1 MGIIATYTEQG
12 RDGGTWYVAAYPLG
26 GTRYYRTEEA
36 RAVAVDAYAAAIM
49 ATGGRVVVT

>member
-1 MGIIATYTEQG
+1 VGIIATYTEQG